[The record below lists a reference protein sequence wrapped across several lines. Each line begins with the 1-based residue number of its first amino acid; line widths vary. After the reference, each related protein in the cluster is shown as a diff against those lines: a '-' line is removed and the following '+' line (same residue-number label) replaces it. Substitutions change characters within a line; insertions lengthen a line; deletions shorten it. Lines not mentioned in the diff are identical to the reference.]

1 MPKSDSK
8 LSILEVFLM
17 GSSWK
22 NRGTYGRILK
32 KVIQRQVERFESQ
45 RNEDKAI
52 NLAHNIG
59 YLTNILNTMIKDEE
73 NSQLEK
79 RIEDLEKII
88 HDSKK

>member
-1 MPKSDSK
+1 
-8 LSILEVFLM
+8 M

-32 KVIQRQVERFESQ
+32 KVIQRQVRRFESQ
-45 RNEDKAI
+45 DDEEKAI

-59 YLTNILNTMIKDEE
+59 YLTNILNTIIKDEE

-79 RIEDLEKII
+79 RVEELEKKIGN
-88 HDSKK
+88 

>member
-1 MPKSDSK
+1 
-8 LSILEVFLM
+8 M

-32 KVIQRQVERFESQ
+32 KVIQKQVRRFESQ
-45 RNEDKAI
+45 DDEEKAI

-59 YLTNILNTMIKDEE
+59 YLTNILNTIIKDEE

-79 RIEDLEKII
+79 RIEELEKKIGN
-88 HDSKK
+88 

>member
-1 MPKSDSK
+1 
-8 LSILEVFLM
+8 M

-32 KVIQRQVERFESQ
+32 KLIQRQVKRFESQ

-52 NLAHNIG
+52 SLAHNIG
-59 YLTNILNTMIKDEE
+59 YLTNILNTIIKDEE

-79 RIEDLEKII
+79 RIEELEKKVN
-88 HDSKK
+88 H

>member
-1 MPKSDSK
+1 
-8 LSILEVFLM
+8 M

-32 KVIQRQVERFESQ
+32 KVIQKQVLRFEAQ
-45 RNEDKAI
+45 DDEEKAI

-59 YLTNILNTMIKDEE
+59 YLTNILNTIIKDEE

-79 RIEDLEKII
+79 RIEELEKKVGI
-88 HDSKK
+88 

>member
-1 MPKSDSK
+1 
-8 LSILEVFLM
+8 L

-32 KVIQRQVERFESQ
+32 KVIQKQVKRFESQ

-52 NLAHNIG
+52 NLAHSIG
-59 YLTNILNTMIKDEE
+59 YLTNILNTIIKDEE

-79 RIEDLEKII
+79 RIEELEK
-88 HDSKK
+88 KVNA

>member
-1 MPKSDSK
+1 
-8 LSILEVFLM
+8 M

-32 KVIQRQVERFESQ
+32 KVIQRQVLRFEAQ
-45 RNEDKAI
+45 DDEEKTI

-59 YLTNILNTMIKDEE
+59 YLTNILNTIIKDEE

-79 RIEDLEKII
+79 RIEELEKKIGN
-88 HDSKK
+88 